1 MNVSKAD
8 EGNRSEAFR
17 KISVIRAVR
26 AASPASGR
34 SETPMCLLLIAV
46 RAVRAKP
53 LLLLGNRDEHRARA
67 SADAAPWSEDARI
80 VGGRDLVAGGSW
92 LAVRADGRHAAVTN
106 VRTGLPAT
114 APRSRGWLV
123 RDFMLGDTKPDDF
136 LDAVHADVESYGAFN
151 LVVGDRDSTWAYG
164 TADTAPRRL
173 DTGVHVISN
182 GRIGVHWPKT
192 EQLQRRFTELVLTSD
207 PADDAMLD
215 LLLDER
221 QPSDAALPDTGVGI
235 ELERLLAPVFVRG
248 SAQYG
253 TRAST
258 LAYLGSDG
266 SAGVHERMFGA
277 DVHRESEAEWRL
289 ASATSRWEEATRNS
303 R

>member
-1 MNVSKAD
+1 MPRD
-8 EGNRSEAFR
+8 D
-17 KISVIRAVR
+17 
-26 AASPASGR
+26 AS
-34 SETPMCLLLIAV
+34 MCLLLIAV
-46 RAVRAKP
+46 RAIQNKP
-53 LLLLGNRDEHRARA
+53 LLLLGNRDEYRARA
-67 SADAAPWSEDARI
+67 SAAAAPWNEDPRT

-92 LAVRADGRHAAVTN
+92 LALRADGRHAAVTN

-123 RDFMLGDTKPDDF
+123 RDFMLGDTKPRAF

-151 LVVGDRDSTWAYG
+151 LVVGDRGETWAYG

-173 DTGVHVISN
+173 DDGVHVISN

-192 EQLQRRFTELVLTSD
+192 ERLQRRFTELVSASD
-207 PADDAMLD
+207 PADEALLD
-215 LLLDER
+215 LLVDES
-221 QPSDAALPDTGVGI
+221 QPSDAALPHTGIGI

-258 LAYLGSDG
+258 LAYLAE
-266 SAGVHERMFGA
+266 AGAACVRERAFGV
-277 DVHRESEAEWRL
+277 DMRREDAVDWRFDP
-289 ASATSRWEEATRNS
+289 AMRRWEEMRATR